1 MCALLGRNSFVDFRH
16 IAVFG
21 KLTNIHSCGIIYYN
35 LNFWRTLMEPIRP
48 HNTPAASRRQ
58 LQIEECLQENML
70 HTPYSLITVADLCR
84 QIGISRRAFYT
95 YYRDKDACLYAL
107 IDRMIKASFF
117 HAMPEGKTDL
127 LQACTVNLAYWKEH
141 KTFLDAIVKQN
152 MGALF
157 RDRNVAY
164 FTQDERVLFALL
176 RTPDVTV
183 DQDIIS
189 SYVAI
194 RISMLFRWHS
204 RGFDSDPEEM
214 ARKYIRMIQTPLLPP
229 DCLDVTDILQNLL

>member
-1 MCALLGRNSFVDFRH
+1 
-16 IAVFG
+16 
-21 KLTNIHSCGIIYYN
+21 
-35 LNFWRTLMEPIRP
+35 MEPFRP

-58 LQIEECLQENML
+58 QQIEECLQDNML
-70 HTPYSLITVADLCR
+70 HTPYSMITVADLCR
-84 QIGISRRAFYT
+84 RVGISRRAFYT

-107 IDRMIKASFF
+107 IDRMIKTSFF
-117 HAMPEGKTDL
+117 RAMPGRKTDL
-127 LQACTVNLAYWKEH
+127 LQACTVNLEYWKEH
-141 KTFLDAIVKQN
+141 KSFLDAIVKQN

-164 FTQDERVLFALL
+164 FTQEEQILYELL
-176 RTPDVTV
+176 YTPDVKV
-183 DQDIIS
+183 DLDIIS

-214 ARKYIRMIQTPLLPP
+214 AKKYIRMIQTPLLQSGRRN
-229 DCLDVTDILQNLL
+229 VTNLLQNLL

>member
-1 MCALLGRNSFVDFRH
+1 
-16 IAVFG
+16 
-21 KLTNIHSCGIIYYN
+21 
-35 LNFWRTLMEPIRP
+35 MEPFRP

-58 LQIEECLQENML
+58 QQIEECLQDNML

-84 QIGISRRAFYT
+84 QVGISRRAFYT

-107 IDRMIKASFF
+107 IDRMIKTSFF
-117 HAMPEGKTDL
+117 RAMPDGKMDL

-141 KTFLDAIVKQN
+141 KSFLDAIVKQN

-164 FTQDERVLFALL
+164 FTQDEQILYELL
-176 RTPDVTV
+176 YTPDVKV
-183 DQDIIS
+183 DLDIIS

-204 RGFDSDPEEM
+204 RGFDSEPEEM
-214 ARKYIRMIQTPLLPP
+214 AKKYIRMIQTPLLQS
-229 DCLDVTDILQNLL
+229 DRRDVTDILQNLL